1 MATGD
6 RRFTR
11 RPTNLVIFAVSAT
24 LAIAVAALTHQPI
37 LDAPNTDR
45 DTRIVEPV
53 RASPG
58 CLEADRASVA
68 QLAAFLERNG
78 PADAPI
84 LERAIHTLNVA
95 RRHCLYEWDGRGLED
110 YQWLSRWLSEHS

>member
-6 RRFTR
+6 HRFNR
-11 RPTNLVIFAVSAT
+11 RPSNLMIFAVAA
-24 LAIAVAALTHQPI
+24 AIAVAALTHQPI
-37 LDAPNTDR
+37 LDASSTDR
-45 DTRIVEPV
+45 DARIVEPV

-68 QLAAFLERNG
+68 QLAALLERNG

-95 RRHCLYEWDGRGLED
+95 RRHCLYEWDGCGLED